1 MSERSATASH
11 AEKLRR
17 ASERFNEDVA
27 DLLFE
32 ESLKA
37 CRRAGH
43 DDLEL
48 GYDAVNHL
56 ETLTCPRCETRF
68 VEEV

>member
-1 MSERSATASH
+1 VSKRSATASH

-32 ESLKA
+32 DALKA
-37 CRRAGH
+37 CRLEGH
-43 DDLEL
+43 DLEP
-48 GYDAVNHL
+48 GYDRERHL
-56 ETLTCPRCETRF
+56 ETLTCRRCDARF
-68 VEEV
+68 VEEA